1 MTSDDLSQMVEAGPR
16 LVNAIHSSSHALQ
29 HAMLG
34 TARAV
39 ALSCSVLSYGA
50 HKLQAA
56 QARRAER
63 QPPPQ
68 PRQTRQTLLP
78 LLVDEE
84 HHQPHGHAV
93 SESAPITA
101 PVAAEFIRASLEVD
115 GGASAAPAT
124 APASPGSPKG
134 IGGGGGKGAQIRQG
148 LETTRDNKGA
158 QIRQGLETTRDNKGA
173 QIRQGLEMTRAYLQH
188 VALVSDCIGRSVLH
202 GGKHVLRYRDDL

>member
-1 MTSDDLSQMVEAGPR
+1 MVEAGLRLVNAIHSLMTSDCLPHQMVEAGPR
-16 LVNAIHSSSHALQ
+16 LVNAIHTSSRALQ
-29 HAMLG
+29 HVMLG

-68 PRQTRQTLLP
+68 PRQPILP
-78 LLVDEE
+78 QLVDEE
-84 HHQPHGHAV
+84 RHQPNGHAA
-93 SESAPITA
+93 SEGAPITA
-101 PVAAEFIRASLEVD
+101 PAAVELIRASSEED

-124 APASPGSPKG
+124 APVSPGRLQASC
-134 IGGGGGKGAQIRQG
+134 GGGGSGGKGAQIRQG
-148 LETTRDNKGA
+148 LERTRV
-158 QIRQGLETTRDNKGA
+158 
-173 QIRQGLEMTRAYLQH
+173 YLQH

-202 GGKHVLRYRDDL
+202 GGKHVLR

>member
-16 LVNAIHSSSHALQ
+16 LVNAIHSSSRALQ

-101 PVAAEFIRASLEVD
+101 PAAAEFIRASSEVD

-134 IGGGGGKGAQIRQG
+134 IGGGGG
-148 LETTRDNKGA
+148 KGA

>member
-1 MTSDDLSQMVEAGPR
+1 MTSDCLTHQMVEAGPR
-16 LVNAIHSSSHALQ
+16 LVNAIHSSSRALQ
-29 HAMLG
+29 HVMLG

-68 PRQTRQTLLP
+68 PRQPILP
-78 LLVDEE
+78 QLVDEE
-84 HHQPHGHAV
+84 RHQPNGHAA
-93 SESAPITA
+93 SEGAPITA
-101 PVAAEFIRASLEVD
+101 PAAVELIRASSEED

-124 APASPGSPKG
+124 APVSPGRLQASS
-134 IGGGGGKGAQIRQG
+134 GGGGSGGKGAQIREG
-148 LETTRDNKGA
+148 LERTRV
-158 QIRQGLETTRDNKGA
+158 
-173 QIRQGLEMTRAYLQH
+173 YLQH

-202 GGKHVLRYRDDL
+202 GGKHVLR

>member
-1 MTSDDLSQMVEAGPR
+1 MVEAGPRLVNAIHSLMTSDCLPHQMVEAGPR
-16 LVNAIHSSSHALQ
+16 LVNAIHSSSRALQ
-29 HAMLG
+29 HVMLG

-68 PRQTRQTLLP
+68 PRQPILP
-78 LLVDEE
+78 QLVDED
-84 HHQPHGHAV
+84 HHQPNGHAA
-93 SESAPITA
+93 SEGAPITA
-101 PVAAEFIRASLEVD
+101 PAAAELFRASSKED

-124 APASPGSPKG
+124 APASPGRLNAKG
-134 IGGGGGKGAQIRQG
+134 SDGGGGSCGKGAQIRQG
-148 LETTRDNKGA
+148 LEIGEISGKGA
-158 QIRQGLETTRDNKGA
+158 QIRQGLERTRV
-173 QIRQGLEMTRAYLQH
+173 YLQH

-202 GGKHVLRYRDDL
+202 GGKHVLR

>member
-1 MTSDDLSQMVEAGPR
+1 MTSNDLSQMVEAGPR
-16 LVNAIHSSSHALQ
+16 LVNAIHSSSRALQ

-68 PRQTRQTLLP
+68 PRQPLLP

-101 PVAAEFIRASLEVD
+101 PAAAEFIRASSEVD

-134 IGGGGGKGAQIRQG
+134 IGGGGG
-148 LETTRDNKGA
+148 KGA

>member
-16 LVNAIHSSSHALQ
+16 LVNAIHSSSRALQ

-63 QPPPQ
+63 QPRQ
-68 PRQTRQTLLP
+68 PLLP
-78 LLVDEE
+78 QLVDEE
-84 HHQPHGHAV
+84 RHQPHGHAV

-101 PVAAEFIRASLEVD
+101 PAAAEFIRASSEVD

-124 APASPGSPKG
+124 APASPGSSKG

>member
-16 LVNAIHSSSHALQ
+16 LVNAIHSSSRALQ

-84 HHQPHGHAV
+84 HPQPHSHAV
-93 SESAPITA
+93 SEGTPITA
-101 PVAAEFIRASLEVD
+101 PAAAEFIRASLEVD

>member
-63 QPPPQ
+63 QGAHKLQ
-68 PRQTRQTLLP
+68 AAQARRAERQTRQTLLP

-84 HHQPHGHAV
+84 RHQPHSHAV
-93 SESAPITA
+93 SEGAPITA
-101 PVAAEFIRASLEVD
+101 PAAAEFIRASLEVD

-124 APASPGSPKG
+124 APASPGSSKG
-134 IGGGGGKGAQIRQG
+134 IGGGGG
-148 LETTRDNKGA
+148 KGA

>member
-16 LVNAIHSSSHALQ
+16 LVNAIHSSSRALQ

-68 PRQTRQTLLP
+68 PRQPRQPLLP

-84 HHQPHGHAV
+84 RHQPHGHAA
-93 SESAPITA
+93 SEGAPITA
-101 PVAAEFIRASLEVD
+101 PVAAEFIRASSEVD

-158 QIRQGLETTRDNKGA
+158 QIRQGLETTR
-173 QIRQGLEMTRAYLQH
+173 AYLQH